1 MSRPETIY
9 DLPESE
15 RSTPVVT
22 VCSVDLL
29 NIDGDALR
37 GLAQIYDLL
46 EESTWLSAQAV
57 DDGRVVYVRQRS
69 PWEMRETLGEAQCG
83 WDWRQGLY
91 ERAAAGEV
99 LDAWRRHHVD
109 GHARAEGLDPIDWDA
124 MDAAKGGETA

>member
-15 RSTPVVT
+15 RFTPVVT

-37 GLAQIYDLL
+37 ELAQIYDLL
-46 EESTWLSAQAV
+46 SESTWLSAQAV
-57 DDGRVVYVRQRS
+57 DDDHVTYVRRRS
-69 PWEMRETLGEAQCG
+69 PREMRETLSEAQCN

>member
-1 MSRPETIY
+1 MSRPESTV

-15 RSTPVVT
+15 RFTPVVT

-29 NIDGDALR
+29 HIDGDALR
-37 GLAQIYDLL
+37 ELAQIYDLL
-46 EESTWLSAQAV
+46 EGSTWLSAQAV
-57 DDGRVVYVRQRS
+57 DDDHVAYVRRRS
-69 PWEMRETLGEAQCG
+69 PREMRETLSEAQCN

-99 LDAWRRHHVD
+99 LDVWRRHHVD

-124 MDAAKGGETA
+124 LDAAKGGETA

>member
-15 RSTPVVT
+15 RLTPVVT
-22 VCSVDLL
+22 VCSVGLL
-29 NIDGDALR
+29 HIDGDALR

-46 EESTWLSAQAV
+46 EGSTWLSAQAV
-57 DDGRVVYVRQRS
+57 DDDHVAYVRQRS
-69 PWEMRETLGEAQCG
+69 PREMRATLGEAQCN

-99 LDAWRRHHVD
+99 LDTWRRRHVD
-109 GHARAEGLDPIDWDA
+109 EHARAEGLDPIDWDA
-124 MDAAKGGETA
+124 MDAAKGGEPA

>member
-1 MSRPETIY
+1 MSRPETIEH
-9 DLPESE
+9 LPESE
-15 RSTPVVT
+15 RFTPVVT

-29 NIDGDALR
+29 HIDGDALR

-57 DDGRVVYVRQRS
+57 DDDHVAYVRRRS
-69 PWEMRETLGEAQCG
+69 PREMRETLSEAQCN

-109 GHARAEGLDPIDWDA
+109 RHARAEGLDPIDWDA
-124 MDAAKGGETA
+124 LDAAKGGETA

>member
-1 MSRPETIY
+1 MSRPETIE

-15 RSTPVVT
+15 RFTPVVT
-22 VCSVDLL
+22 VCSVGLL
-29 NIDGDALR
+29 HIDGDALR

-46 EESTWLSAQAV
+46 EGSTWLSAQAV
-57 DDGRVVYVRQRS
+57 DDDHVAYVRRRS
-69 PWEMRETLGEAQCG
+69 PREMRETLSEAQCN

-99 LDAWRRHHVD
+99 LDVWRRHHVD

-124 MDAAKGGETA
+124 LDAAKGGEAR

>member
-1 MSRPETIY
+1 MSRPETIE

-15 RSTPVVT
+15 RFTPVVT
-22 VCSVDLL
+22 VCSLDLL

-37 GLAQIYDLL
+37 ELAQIYDLL
-46 EESTWLSAQAV
+46 EGSTWLSAQAA

-69 PWEMRETLGEAQCG
+69 PREMRETLGEAQCN

-91 ERAAAGEV
+91 ERAATGEV

-124 MDAAKGGETA
+124 LDAAKGGETA